1 MFPILNRWNAEI
13 ETLQRTK
20 VAQSGM
26 FVVVSWA
33 AVIIL
38 RGPRGEDWGA
48 RKKKI
53 LKNFGRRTEISSWLI
68 IFYQK

>member
-26 FVVVSWA
+26 FVVVAWT

-48 RKKKI
+48 HNRKF
-53 LKNFGRRTEISSWLI
+53 LKNFGRSKTEPK
-68 IFYQK
+68 YHHG

>member
-1 MFPILNRWNAEI
+1 MFPILNQWNDEI
-13 ETLQRTK
+13 EK
-20 VAQSGM
+20 VAQSRM

-48 RKKKI
+48 HQRKF
-53 LKNFGRRTEISSWLI
+53 LKNFGQSKTERK
-68 IFYQK
+68 YHHG